1 MAQLRQDHAQITA
14 HGAEVVVVGPEDGPT
29 FAAYWAREAMPFVGL
44 ADPDHRVAAAFGQ
57 RVSLLRL
64 GRLPTLVIV
73 DRQGRLRYRHDGVG
87 MHDIPATATVLAVL
101 RALAAESAEVSDP
114 ADGAALVGDAA
125 PPVQAAPAGPDAEA
139 PPERPAP
146 GEAPIDDR
154 PHRAAGRGA
163 TLTPSEAGTR

>member
-1 MAQLRQDHAQITA
+1 MT
-14 HGAEVVVVGPEDGPT
+14 P
-29 FAAYWAREAMPFVGL
+29 
-44 ADPDHRVAAAFGQ
+44 
-57 RVSLLRL
+57 
-64 GRLPTLVIV
+64 LPTISDYALMFGLNP
-73 DRQGRLRYRHDGVG
+73 DTARPLGFHRHEYLLGPLDDLAPRVVLMKGAQVG
-87 MHDIPATATVLAVL
+87 ATVLAVL
-101 RALAAESAEVSDP
+101 RALAAQSAEESDP